1 MSDYEN
7 LEEGEIDSQKKENDS
22 KVRLLR
28 TILIVFSIIIILE
41 LISIFFLDSSI
52 KKKNNKISRINYQK
66 FNIDDS
72 NKKYDR
78 VLKDYF
84 EIDYIFDE
92 ESKKRDKEIKSKDR
106 LIKDYMKKS
115 SRIKKKLNK
124 TVNVDEFLQ
133 KISKIDDLKKE
144 LVNITK
150 AIRAENNSKIIDS
163 LEDSNYIKLL
173 IDSYRKD
180 IFKIEGKDVNLNMFY
195 STSISSDRKF
205 DFEEGNNKLN
215 FNETNEYLVLVQTN
229 AFERYGIYINTLKND
244 EYLYLD
250 LNHKNHKDKVF
261 DYQFGKIKQPEKEHL
276 KTLAFKVK
284 EINFA
289 HKNKDLD
296 YVKFTNITGLEIYKV
311 D

>member
-1 MSDYEN
+1 
-7 LEEGEIDSQKKENDS
+7 
-22 KVRLLR
+22 
-28 TILIVFSIIIILE
+28 
-41 LISIFFLDSSI
+41 
-52 KKKNNKISRINYQK
+52 
-66 FNIDDS
+66 
-72 NKKYDR
+72 
-78 VLKDYF
+78 
-84 EIDYIFDE
+84 
-92 ESKKRDKEIKSKDR
+92 
-106 LIKDYMKKS
+106 MKKS

-124 TVNVDEFLQ
+124 TINVDEFLQ
-133 KISKIDDLKKE
+133 KISEIDDLKKE
-144 LVNITK
+144 LANITK
-150 AIRAENNSKIIDS
+150 AIRAESNSKIIDS

-173 IDSYRKD
+173 IESYRKD

-205 DFEEGNNKLN
+205 DFEEGNSKLN
-215 FNETNEYLVLVQTN
+215 MNDTNEYLVLVQTN
-229 AFERYGIYINTLKND
+229 AFERYGIYINTIKND

-289 HKNKDLD
+289 QKNKELD